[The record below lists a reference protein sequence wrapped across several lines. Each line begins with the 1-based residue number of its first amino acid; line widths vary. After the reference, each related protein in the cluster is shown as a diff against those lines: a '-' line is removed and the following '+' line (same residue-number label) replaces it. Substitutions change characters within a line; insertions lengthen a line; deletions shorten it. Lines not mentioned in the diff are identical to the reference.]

1 MNSKDNLIEE
11 ATGKTKNKTK
21 AFAILGCSG
30 SIFLGIIVILLSGK
44 MLLDYIFTPEET
56 LIKTIPSP
64 NDEYTIELYRIDEFP
79 DPSLK
84 IKYGNRYIIKQ
95 NTSVNQVSIEW
106 KNDKKADVI
115 VDKRNETKIER
126 KKFKLLR
133 LGCATSHTKPA
144 YRFNCILN

>member
-1 MNSKDNLIEE
+1 MNSKDNLIEDRNR
-11 ATGKTKNKTK
+11 KTKNKTK
-21 AFAILGCSG
+21 ALAILGCSG

-84 IKYGNRYIIKQ
+84 IKYDNRYIIKP

-106 KNDKKADVI
+106 KSDKEADVI
-115 VDKRNETKIER
+115 IDKGNEPQIENIT
-126 KKFKLLR
+126 FK
-133 LGCATSHTKPA
+133 
-144 YRFNCILN
+144 